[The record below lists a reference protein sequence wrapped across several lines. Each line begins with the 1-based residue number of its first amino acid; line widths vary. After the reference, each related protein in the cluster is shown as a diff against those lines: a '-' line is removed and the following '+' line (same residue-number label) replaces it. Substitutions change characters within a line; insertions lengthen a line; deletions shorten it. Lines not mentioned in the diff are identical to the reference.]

1 MIATTEMHQFLRKER
16 YSIHEQL
23 KNYYCPY
30 CGGNMGYRYL
40 EEELYSVKCS
50 NKNCPNPH
58 RFIYA
63 RNPYMAITNAGGE
76 KKND

>member
-1 MIATTEMHQFLRKER
+1 MIDTEMHKFLRKER
-16 YSIHEQL
+16 NSIHIQL
-23 KNYYCPY
+23 KNYYCPF

-58 RFIYA
+58 RFVYA
-63 RNPYMAITNAGGE
+63 KNPYMAITNAGGE